1 MPKIDLVNVE
11 VFRRLVYPEP
21 FHHETE
27 RYERQRVGNAVGLT
41 QFGVNRVILP
51 LGGRTALRHWHEAED
66 EFVVVVF
73 GEVML
78 RDDDGETL
86 LRAIDCAGFRAG

>member
-1 MPKIDLVNVE
+1 MPKIDFVNVE

-51 LGGRTALRHWHEAED
+51 LGGRTALRHGH
-66 EFVVVVF
+66 
-73 GEVML
+73 
-78 RDDDGETL
+78 
-86 LRAIDCAGFRAG
+86 